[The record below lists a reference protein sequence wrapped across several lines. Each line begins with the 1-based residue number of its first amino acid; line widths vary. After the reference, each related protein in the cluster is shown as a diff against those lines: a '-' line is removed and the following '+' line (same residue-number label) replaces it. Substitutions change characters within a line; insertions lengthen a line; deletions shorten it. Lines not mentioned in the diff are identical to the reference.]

1 MHAKRIGTFYGAG
14 HMADV
19 SIGKHGFIVQ
29 RAFARRK
36 NRLDR
41 FLELLRCQ
49 WRWWN
54 S

>member
-1 MHAKRIGTFYGAG
+1 MKHIGTFYGAG
-14 HMADV
+14 MMSEV
-19 SIGKHGFIVQ
+19 SIHKGRIVVKP
-29 RAFARRK
+29 AFARRK

-41 FLELLRCQ
+41 VLEMIRCQ